1 MKIFN
6 AEQIRKW
13 DAATIQEQRIS
24 QADLMQRA
32 GALCT
37 AWIRRHYPRE
47 APICIVCGKGGNGGD
62 GLVIARGL
70 MEKGYKVSVILLND
84 PKAYQGATLEHWH
97 LLQQSINDIYKAHIQ
112 IIQQDNDAL
121 TVASILATLQQT
133 KARVIIDAV
142 LGTGF
147 VPKNTTEPK
156 LSTTSLV
163 IKAINQYAQVGQ
175 KPNSR
180 NIVAIDLPSGLS
192 ADTLPASGET
202 KPIIQA
208 DYTLSFQTYK
218 RTFLHPEAAVFAG
231 SVHIMDIGLSRLF
244 YHNEPAVLHTFDIKA
259 AVKRYRPRSKD
270 SFGHKGSFGTA
281 ALVGGSYGKI
291 GAIAL
296 SAKAALRSGV
306 GKVFIQAPKCGYEI
320 LQTFIPEAMFEPA
333 GASYIEKINLV
344 KKATFGIGP
353 GMDTHPESAGAL
365 IDFLDKCSTS
375 VVIDADGLNIIAIDP
390 KNYLSI
396 IPKNSILTPHP
407 GEFDRLFPG
416 AENSFAQVE
425 LASANAQKW
434 KLIIVLKGH
443 HTAICTPDGK
453 IHYNLSGNA
462 GMATAGSGDV
472 LTGIITSLLAQ
483 GYTPKNAALLGVYL
497 HGLAGDLYSK
507 KGSQESLMAHDIIE
521 NLPGAFRKL
530 GQRIKDT

>member
-13 DAATIQEQRIS
+13 DAATIQEDHIS
-24 QADLMQRA
+24 QTDLMQRA
-32 GALCT
+32 GTACT
-37 AWIRRHYPRE
+37 TWIRRHYQRE
-47 APICIVCGKGGNGGD
+47 VPICILCGKGGNGGD

-70 MEKGYKVSVILLND
+70 MEKGYKVSVILLYD
-84 PKAYQGATLEHWH
+84 PKIFKDATLEHWL
-97 LLQQSINDIYKAHIQ
+97 LLQQSITDIHKAHIQ
-112 IIQQDNDAL
+112 ILQQNKDAL
-121 TVASILATLQQT
+121 TVASILSILEQT
-133 KARVIIDAV
+133 KAQVIIDAV

-147 VPKNTTEPK
+147 VPKNTTEHK
-156 LSTTSLV
+156 LSTTSL
-163 IKAINQYAQVGQ
+163 AIQAVNQYT
-175 KPNSR
+175 NSGPKRTKR

-192 ADTLPASGET
+192 ADTLPAGEDAQS
-202 KPIIQA
+202 IIQA
-208 DYTLSFQTYK
+208 DHTLSFQTYK

-231 SVHIMDIGLSRLF
+231 KIHLLDIGLSRSF
-244 YHNEPAVLHTFDIKA
+244 YHNEPTRLRTLDIKA
-259 AVKRYRPRSKD
+259 AVKRFRSRPLD

-281 ALVGGSYGKI
+281 VLVGGSYGKI

-333 GASYIEKINLV
+333 GASYIEKISLV
-344 KKATFGIGP
+344 KKATYGIGP

-365 IDFLDKCSTS
+365 LAFISQCGNA
-375 VVIDADGLNIIAIDP
+375 VVLDADGLNIIANDP
-390 KNYLSI
+390 KNYLPI

-416 AENSFAQVE
+416 TDNSLSQVE

-434 KLIIVLKGH
+434 ELIIVLKGH

-472 LTGIITSLLAQ
+472 LTGIITSFLSQ

-497 HGLAGDLYSK
+497 HGSAGDLCSK
-507 KGSQESLMAHDIIE
+507 KGSPESLIAHDIIE
-521 NLPGAFRKL
+521 NLPGAFKKL
-530 GQRIKDT
+530 GQRIK